1 MRTLRFCFQILFLLV
16 FSTGLSH
23 CKKAKEKLQEQYV
36 VDVITDG
43 RWIVQ
48 TFTEDSIDIT
58 TSFKDYEFQF
68 TDNGKVIGIKI
79 STSEQ
84 IPGTWVGNIAD
95 LTIASAFPGAGEPL
109 SKLNDTWKV
118 INSSSKLVEAKPFN
132 SNRIAY
138 LKLVKK
144 G

>member
-1 MRTLRFCFQILFLLV
+1 M
-16 FSTGLSH
+16 
-23 CKKAKEKLQEQYV
+23 
-36 VDVITDG
+36 
-43 RWIVQ
+43 Q
-48 TFTEDSIDIT
+48 TFTEDNIDVT
-58 TSFKDYEFQF
+58 ASFKDYEFQF
-68 TDNGKVIGIKI
+68 TDNGKVIGIKT

-118 INSSSKLVEAKPFN
+118 TNSSTELVEAKPFN
-132 SNRIAY
+132 TSRIAY